1 MWQLLK
7 ENTAAY
13 KGSPPCSQ
21 SQLIPSLAIIITTII
36 TIISPPPTSSSS
48 LSSSASLS
56 LHHFNPFL
64 PPLLT
69 TRRLIH
75 FFTALSANPFKSVRF
90 SFSLSHYLGQAQGRQ
105 YYDNILYGLF
115 AAAGRGQILCMLW
128 VLTTKRGVP
137 WGGGG
142 VPPLV
147 CNSLFAKKNL
157 QIMPHKKQNLDFS
170 TN

>member
-115 AAAGRGQILCMLW
+115 AAAGRGQILCS
-128 VLTTKRGVP
+128 G
-137 WGGGG
+137 
-142 VPPLV
+142 
-147 CNSLFAKKNL
+147 S
-157 QIMPHKKQNLDFS
+157 
-170 TN
+170 

>member
-1 MWQLLK
+1 MQ
-7 ENTAAY
+7 A
-13 KGSPPCSQ
+13 
-21 SQLIPSLAIIITTII
+21 
-36 TIISPPPTSSSS
+36 
-48 LSSSASLS
+48 
-56 LHHFNPFL
+56 L

-115 AAAGRGQILCMLW
+115 AAAAAMLW
-128 VLTTKRGVP
+128 VLTTKREVP
-137 WGGGG
+137 LGGGG

-157 QIMPHKKQNLDFS
+157 QKMTHKKQNLDFS
-170 TN
+170 TNWKVP